1 MHKNVGLVSLG
12 CARNLVDSEVIL
24 GSLKR
29 EGFAVSNGAESV
41 DICVINTCAFIGPA
55 REESID
61 TVLEAGRLKKEG
73 KIKKLVVCGCLPQA
87 YKKDLATHLPEV
99 DLFVG
104 TSDFPSIGALLKKLF
119 AGAANKRA
127 YAVSETLDYLYDE
140 KSPRFSLV
148 PKHYA
153 YVKIS
158 EGCSNFCSYCIISR
172 LRGSFRSRT
181 VSSVVEEVKSL
192 SRGGSL
198 KEINLVGQDTTLF
211 GLDIYGKMVFPE
223 LLGRLSSMK
232 NGPEWMRILYTHPA
246 HYTDALIDVIR
257 ESDRICKYLDL
268 PIQHISDN
276 ILKRMNRR
284 TTKGDIVR
292 LIARL
297 KDSIPGITL
306 RTSIIVGFPGETER
320 DFKELLKFIKDT
332 EFDRLGAFLYS
343 EEEGTAAS
351 RMKNKVPAD
360 VSHDRLDE
368 LMKLQKGISASRNRR
383 FLGKRVRVL
392 IDEKPDSAGGNF
404 FGRTEADAPETDG
417 GVFVSGKGIKVGEFC
432 DVKVTDTLE
441 YDLVGEK
448 I

>member
-1 MHKNVGLVSLG
+1 MLKKVGLVSLG

-29 EGFAVSNGAESV
+29 EGFAVSNGTKSV

-55 REESID
+55 REESVD
-61 TVLEAGRLKKEG
+61 TILEAGRLKKEG
-73 KIKKLVVCGCLPQA
+73 RIKKLVVCGCLPQA
-87 YKKDLATHLPEV
+87 YKKDLVTQLPEV

-104 TSDFPSIGALLKKLF
+104 TSDFPKIGGLLKKLSG
-119 AGAANKRA
+119 AGGA

-140 KSPRFSLV
+140 KSPRFRLL

-181 VSSVVEEVKSL
+181 IRSVVEETRSL
-192 SRGGSL
+192 SRGGRL
-198 KEINLVGQDTTLF
+198 KEANLVGQDTTLF
-211 GLDIYGKMVFPE
+211 GLDIYGKMVLPE
-223 LLGRLSSMK
+223 LLGRLCSLD
-232 NGPEWMRILYTHPA
+232 NGPQWVRILYTHPA

-257 ESDRICKYLDL
+257 ENDKVCKYLDL

-284 TTKGDIVR
+284 TTKDDLVR
-292 LIARL
+292 LIDRL
-297 KDSIPGITL
+297 KDNIPGIAL
-306 RTSIIVGFPGETER
+306 RTSIIVGFPGETEK
-320 DFKELLKFIKDT
+320 DFKELLKFLKDT

-343 EEEGTAAS
+343 EEEGTPAS
-351 RMKNKVPAD
+351 RMKGRIPEEAA
-360 VSHDRLDE
+360 RERFDE
-368 LMKLQKGISASRNRR
+368 LMRLQKSISERRNRR

-392 IDEKPDSAGGNF
+392 IDEKPESPGGSF

-417 GVFVSGKGIKVGEFC
+417 GVFVSGKRIMVGQFY
-432 DVKVTDTLE
+432 DVKITDTLE
-441 YDLVGEK
+441 YDLVGEVL
-448 I
+448 

>member
-1 MHKNVGLVSLG
+1 MLKNVGLVSLG

-24 GSLKR
+24 GSLEK
-29 EGFAVSNGAESV
+29 EGFVVSNGTKSV

-55 REESID
+55 REESVD
-61 TVLEAGRLKKEG
+61 TVLEAGRLKREG
-73 KIKKLVVCGCLPQA
+73 RIKKLIVCGCLPQA
-87 YKKDLATHLPEV
+87 YKKDLAKELPEV

-104 TSDFPSIGALLKKLF
+104 TSDFPKIGELLKKLT
-119 AGAANKRA
+119 GGKHA
-127 YAVSETLDYLYDE
+127 YAVSDSLDYLYNE
-140 KSPRFSLV
+140 KSPRFMLV

-181 VSSVVEEVKSL
+181 MISVVDEVKSL
-192 SRGGSL
+192 SSEGSL

-211 GLDIYGKMVFPE
+211 GLDIYGKKVFPE
-223 LLGRLSSMK
+223 LLSRLCSLK
-232 NGPEWMRILYTHPA
+232 NGPEWVRILYTHPA
-246 HYTDALIDVIR
+246 HYTDSLIDIIR
-257 ESDRICKYLDL
+257 GNDKICKYLDL
-268 PIQHISDN
+268 PIQHITDS

-284 TTKGDIVR
+284 TTKDELVR

-297 KDSIPGITL
+297 KDDIPGITL
-306 RTSIIVGFPGETER
+306 RTSIIVGFPGETDK
-320 DFKELLKFIKDT
+320 DFKELINFVKDT

-351 RMKNKVPAD
+351 RMKNKVPD
-360 VSHDRLDE
+360 KVSRERLDE
-368 LMKLQKGISASRNRR
+368 LMKLQRAISSRRNRR

-392 IDEKPDSAGGNF
+392 IDEKPDSPGGSF

-417 GVFVSGKGIKVGEFC
+417 GVYVSGKNIKVGNFY
-432 DVKVTDTLE
+432 DVNITDTLE
-441 YDLVGEK
+441 YDLVGDA

>member
-1 MHKNVGLVSLG
+1 MLKKVGLISLG

-24 GSLKR
+24 GSLER
-29 EGFAVSNGAESV
+29 EGFVVSSGAKSV

-55 REESID
+55 REESVD
-61 TVLEAGRLKKEG
+61 TVLEAGLLKKEG
-73 KIKKLVVCGCLPQA
+73 RIKKLVVCGCLPQA
-87 YKKDLATHLPEV
+87 YKKDLAKELPEV

-104 TSDFPSIGALLKKLF
+104 TSDFPKIGRLLKKLSEED
-119 AGAANKRA
+119 GKGA

-181 VSSVVEEVKSL
+181 VRSVEEEVRSM
-192 SRGGSL
+192 SRSGAL

-211 GLDIYGKMVFPE
+211 GFDIYGKVVFPE
-223 LLGRLSSMK
+223 LLRRLCSMK
-232 NGPEWMRILYTHPA
+232 NGPEWLRVLYTHPA
-246 HYTDALIDVIR
+246 HYTDALIDIIR
-257 ESDRICKYLDL
+257 ESDNICKYLDL

-276 ILKRMNRR
+276 ILKLMNRR
-284 TTKGDIVR
+284 TTKDDLVR

-297 KDSIPGITL
+297 KDDIPGITL
-306 RTSIIVGFPGETER
+306 RTSIIVGFPGETKK
-320 DFKELLKFIKDT
+320 DFKELINFVKDT

-351 RMKNKVPAD
+351 RMKNKVPSD
-360 VSHDRLDE
+360 VAQERLDE
-368 LMKLQKGISASRNRR
+368 LMKLQKDISTQRNRR

-392 IDEKPDSAGGNF
+392 IDEKPDSSGSGF

-417 GVFVSGKGIKVGEFC
+417 GVYVSGKGIRVGQFY
-432 DVKVTDTLE
+432 DVKITDTLE

>member
-1 MHKNVGLVSLG
+1 MLKKVGLISLG

-24 GSLKR
+24 GSLKK
-29 EGFAVSNGAESV
+29 EGFAVSKGLESI

-55 REESID
+55 REESVD

-73 KIKKLVVCGCLPQA
+73 RIKKLVVCGCLPQA
-87 YKKDLATHLPEV
+87 YKKNLAKELPEV

-104 TSDFPSIGALLKKLF
+104 TSDFPKIGELLRKLT
-119 AGAANKRA
+119 GGKRA
-127 YAVSETLDYLYDE
+127 YAVSDSLDYLYND
-140 KSPRFSLV
+140 KSPRFMLV

-181 VSSVVEEVKSL
+181 MRSVVEEVKSL
-192 SRGGSL
+192 SKEGSL
-198 KEINLVGQDTTLF
+198 KEVNLIGQDTTLF
-211 GLDIYGKMVFPE
+211 GLDIYGKKVFPE
-223 LLGRLSSMK
+223 LLRRLCSLE
-232 NGPEWMRILYTHPA
+232 NGPEWVRILYTHPA
-246 HYTDALIDVIR
+246 HYTDALIDIIR
-257 ESDRICKYLDL
+257 ENDKICKYLDL
-268 PIQHISDN
+268 PIQHSADN

-284 TTKGDIVR
+284 TTKDELVR

-297 KDSIPGITL
+297 KDEIPGITL
-306 RTSIIVGFPGETER
+306 RTSIIVGFPGETEK
-320 DFKELLKFIKDT
+320 DFKELLNFIKNT

-351 RMKNKVPAD
+351 RMKNKVPVK
-360 VSHDRLDE
+360 VSRERLDE
-368 LMKLQKGISASRNRR
+368 LMRLQKEISLRRNRR

-392 IDEKPDSAGGNF
+392 IDEKPESPGGSF

-417 GVFVSGKGIKVGEFC
+417 GVYVSGKGIKLGEFC
-432 DVKVTDTLE
+432 DVNVTDTLE
-441 YDLVGEK
+441 YDLVGEAV
-448 I
+448 